1 MHNLSGHSLQFTVIF
16 YNQNISFI
24 EQGAWKKWH
33 FLFIQWGSKALHCV
47 HAVFC
52 AGISMSC
59 IEAPY
64 RPIDKKCN
72 FFLAPDFINYV
83 TPQYNGE
90 YGQ

>member
-1 MHNLSGHSLQFTVIF
+1 MHNLSGYSLQFTVIF
-16 YNQNISFI
+16 IIKTSVLLSRVL
-24 EQGAWKKWH
+24 GKSGT
-33 FLFIQWGSKALHCV
+33 FIQWGLKALHCV

-72 FFLAPDFINYV
+72 FFLAPDFINSV
-83 TPQYNGE
+83 IPQYNGE